1 MAIKTLDV
9 DALTSETESIYETI
23 VILAKRARQVSNRVK
38 ADLDEK
44 LAYYEGFAA
53 ETESLRMQE
62 EQTKVS
68 LQYETKPKPAEIAID
83 ELYRREVYFRNPNE
97 E

>member
-9 DALTSETESIYETI
+9 DTLTSKTESIYETI
-23 VILAKRARQVSNRVK
+23 TILSKRARQISNRVK
-38 ADLDEK
+38 SELDEK

-53 ETESLRMQE
+53 ESESLRMQE

-68 LQYETKPKPAEIAID
+68 LQYEVRAKPTEVAID
-83 ELYRREVYFRNPNE
+83 EIMRDEIYFRNPTE

>member
-9 DALTSETESIYETI
+9 NALTSKTESIYETI
-23 VILAKRARQVSNRVK
+23 IILSRRARQISNRTK

-53 ETESLRMQE
+53 ESESLRMQE

-68 LQYETKPKPAEIAID
+68 LQYEVRPKPTEVSID
-83 ELYRREVYFRNPNE
+83 ELMRDEVYFRNTTE